1 MKKKFDLQLIKDL
14 SQLHCNYR
22 NNLMTE
28 KDFGYSDLEDMELF
42 NRYFHLGIT
51 NREDLIKEIKKF
63 YFCRLCAL
71 HPRTR
76 HIKMSFIQN
85 FWETVE
91 NNAN

>member
-1 MKKKFDLQLIKDL
+1 MTDNDFD
-14 SQLHCNYR
+14 H
-22 NNLMTE
+22 
-28 KDFGYSDLEDMELF
+28 SDLEDMELL
-42 NRYFHLGIT
+42 NCYFHLGIL
-51 NREDLIKEIKKF
+51 NRDDLIKEIKKF

-85 FWETVE
+85 FWDTIE

>member
-1 MKKKFDLQLIKDL
+1 MKKEDINYMKDL

-28 KDFGYSDLEDMELF
+28 KDFDYSDLEDMELF
-42 NRYFHLGIT
+42 NRYFYLGIT
-51 NREDLIKEIKKF
+51 NREDLIKAIKKF

>member
-1 MKKKFDLQLIKDL
+1 MKKFDLQLLKDM

-22 NNLMTE
+22 NNLMTD
-28 KDFGYSDLEDMELF
+28 KDFDLSDLEDMELF
-42 NRYFHLGIT
+42 NRYFHLGIL

-76 HIKMSFIQN
+76 HIKMSFVQT
-85 FWETVE
+85 FWETVA
-91 NNAN
+91 NNTN

>member
-1 MKKKFDLQLIKDL
+1 MKKFDLQLLKDI

-22 NNLMTE
+22 NNLMTD
-28 KDFGYSDLEDMELF
+28 KDFDHSDLEDMELL
-42 NRYFHLGIT
+42 NRYFHLGIL
-51 NREDLIKEIKKF
+51 NRDDLIKEIKKF

-71 HPRTR
+71 DPRTR

-85 FWETVE
+85 FWETIE